1 MKTEDIE
8 VPFKE
13 LAKDPNFI
21 LIAIGAVIWFASP
34 YIPLISPL
42 FSTAGFVLTCLAT
55 AASALK
61 RPATMTWP
69 GLILGAILYLVGQY
83 LLFIPILGNAITVF
97 GAVLILFS
105 VVPMALQHGNAP
117 LMESFSDIFDRKDKE
132 KKEDTKKKPAQADE
146 DSEEAG
152 ESGE

>member
-1 MKTEDIE
+1 MKPEDME

-21 LIAIGAVIWFASP
+21 LIVIGAVVWFVAP

-42 FSTAGFVLTCLAT
+42 FFTAGFVITCLAT

-69 GLILGAILYLVGQY
+69 GLILGAIIHLVGQF
-83 LLFIPILGNAITVF
+83 LGFIPVLGNLLAVL

-105 VVPMALQHGNAP
+105 VVPLALQYGNAP
-117 LMESFSDIFDRKDKE
+117 LMESLPDLFDRKEKE
-132 KKEDTKKKPAQADE
+132 KKEEAESTPADE
-146 DSEEAG
+146 TDEPASVDE
-152 ESGE
+152 

>member
-1 MKTEDIE
+1 MKPEDIE

-21 LIAIGAVIWFASP
+21 LIVIGAVVWFVSP
-34 YIPLISPL
+34 YIPLIGPL
-42 FSTAGFVLTCLAT
+42 FFTAGFVITCLAT

-69 GLILGAILYLVGQY
+69 GLILGAIIHLIGQY
-83 LLFIPILGNAITVF
+83 LSFIPVLGNALIVL

-105 VVPMALQHGNAP
+105 VVPLALQYGNAP
-117 LMESFSDIFDRKDKE
+117 LMESLPNLLGRN
-132 KKEDTKKKPAQADE
+132 KKEQKKEAESTP
-146 DSEEAG
+146 SEETDEPASVD
-152 ESGE
+152 E